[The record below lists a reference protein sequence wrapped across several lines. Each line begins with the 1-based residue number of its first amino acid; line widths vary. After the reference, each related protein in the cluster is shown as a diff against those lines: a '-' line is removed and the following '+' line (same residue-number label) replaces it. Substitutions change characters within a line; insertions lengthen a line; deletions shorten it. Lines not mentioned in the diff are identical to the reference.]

1 MATIKLQPSGKVVL
15 KDGKVSC
22 GCCEVGCCMY
32 PWRDPNGFD
41 SEPLYSY
48 DDAPDAISI
57 TINDELFNAEKYS
70 ESGFIAYSGS
80 WGGGTITI
88 LEGEDAGSNWLLY
101 SVDVP
106 GDPSGESNTGCL
118 IGSYSVGDAG
128 SGGAGSYTTIVEDQF
143 ADSYTVTGPPGGA
156 VVVTRQSLCLWA
168 GLDTCGNEVRLE
180 FISYAEDTD
189 FPYWIISWLEY
200 FGPVNDC
207 NELDSS
213 SGVKEPYAQ
222 GGDGIDTPVG
232 SYGPSYSVS

>member
-15 KDGKVSC
+15 KGGKVAC
-22 GCCEVGCCMY
+22 GCCDVGCCIY

-48 DDAPDAISI
+48 EDAPDAISI

-106 GDPSGESNTGCL
+106 GDPSGESNSGCL
-118 IGSYSVGDAG
+118 IGSYTVGDAG
-128 SGGAGSYTTIVEDQF
+128 SGGAGSYTTTVEDQF
-143 ADSYTVTGPPGGA
+143 ADTYTVSGPISG
-156 VVVTRQSLCLWA
+156 VVTRTIEGSICIWRGT
-168 GLDTCGNEVRLE
+168 GLRLTNFGYQWEVNGN
-180 FISYAEDTD
+180 
-189 FPYWIISWLEY
+189 
-200 FGPVNDC
+200 NK
-207 NELDSS
+207 
-213 SGVKEPYAQ
+213 SGFQ
-222 GGDGIDTPVG
+222 NTPVG
-232 SYGPSYSVS
+232 SYAGGFTVS